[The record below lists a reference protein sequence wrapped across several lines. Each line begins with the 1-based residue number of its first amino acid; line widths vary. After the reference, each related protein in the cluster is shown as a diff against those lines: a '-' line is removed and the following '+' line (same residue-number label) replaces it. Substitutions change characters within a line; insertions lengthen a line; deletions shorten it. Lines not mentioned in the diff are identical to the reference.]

1 MVMLTTILL
10 LSLGIA
16 SGLARRAWWE
26 MGVLTLVAW
35 GSLQLVDSWMA
46 NWRIGIGLPR
56 DEFFIEAPAR
66 AWLLIGVGVY
76 VSYGLA
82 FLYSRWR
89 LPPGSSDR

>member
-1 MVMLTTILL
+1 MLTTILL
-10 LSLGIA
+10 LLLGIA

-26 MGVLTLVAW
+26 MGVLTLLAW

-46 NWRIGIGLPR
+46 NWRIQIGLPR
-56 DEFFIEAPAR
+56 DEFFIEAPAS

-82 FLYSRWR
+82 LLYSRWR